1 MRYNDTNALTM
12 SSNVN
17 VTGNLLIS
25 GSLNTGTMVINN
37 GFSSTPASSYA
48 YFTMGVNDGAQTGV
62 SNTAPLLTSLSAQY
76 AIQASQFIA
85 LSDARVK
92 TNIADTE
99 IETLA
104 QIIQDLPVKTWAYKD
119 TVQHG
124 EGVRLGFIAQDILP
138 TTLSQF
144 AIAKHADF
152 IPDIFRHAVLSQGKH
167 TYSLAAHRLV
177 KGDKIRYCT
186 STTTRTAFV
195 LDVVSPDIFTLDT
208 SESEPSL
215 FVYGKFASDIMSI
228 DYDAIV
234 AALVASHQSLE
245 KRLASLENK

>member
-1 MRYNDTNALTM
+1 MRYSDANALTM

-17 VTGNLLIS
+17 VTGNLSIS
-25 GSLNTGTMVINN
+25 GGLNTGTMVINN

-48 YFTMGVNDGAQTGV
+48 YFTMGANGAQTGV
-62 SNTAPLLTSLSAQY
+62 SNTAPLLTSLSAQH

-92 TNIADTE
+92 TNITGAG
-99 IETLA
+99 IEALA
-104 QIIQDLPVKTWAYKD
+104 QTIQKLPVKTWAYKD

-124 EGVRLGFIAQDILP
+124 EGGRLGFIAQDILHTP
-138 TTLSQF
+138 LSRF
-144 AIAKHADF
+144 VIAKHADF
-152 IPDIFRHAVLSQGKH
+152 IPDIFRHATLSQGKH
-167 TYSLAAHRLV
+167 TYSLAAHGLV

-215 FVYGKFASDIMSI
+215 FVYGKFASDVMSI

-245 KRLASLENK
+245 KRIASLETK